1 MRHVTFNVLFFYLA
15 SCLNA
20 FLNSTFSLEA
30 DIVGGRSGLLG
41 KYTSTNKNVKTAT
54 PHSKNKSNGVKLP
67 VQYY

>member
-1 MRHVTFNVLFFYLA
+1 M
-15 SCLNA
+15 NA

-67 VQYY
+67 VQCYQI